1 MTDILSDTQARIA
14 KLELEEGDTL
24 VVTVPEKLSAEKRM
38 QYAKLMRQSM
48 PAGVKC
54 LIIDGGVTIERMR
67 RDHEAEV
74 DSAAYRDAFGVKAE
88 KVAKPAWWSRWMR
101 KDA

>member
-24 VVTVPEKLSAEKRM
+24 VVTVPEKLSAERRI
-38 QYAKLMRQSM
+38 QYVRFMRQSL

-54 LIIDGGVTIERMR
+54 MILDGGVTLDKLK

-74 DSAAYRDAFGVKAE
+74 DSEAYRAAFGVKAE